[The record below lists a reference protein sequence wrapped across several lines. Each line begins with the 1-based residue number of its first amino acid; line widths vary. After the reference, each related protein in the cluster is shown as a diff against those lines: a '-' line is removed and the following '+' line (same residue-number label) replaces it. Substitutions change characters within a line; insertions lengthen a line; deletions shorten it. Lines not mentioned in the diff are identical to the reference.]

1 MKTSLSKPPLHSHGR
16 ALAKVEG
23 LNTTLS
29 CDSGARVIRRIEA
42 NPSPNNTQPLTSV
55 KESII
60 ATCGLVWP
68 TISTVGS
75 VLRRLKSF
83 ILVVIHFR
91 SQFYQEEKLYCFLA

>member
-1 MKTSLSKPPLHSHGR
+1 MKTSLSRPPLHSHGR

-42 NPSPNNTQPLTSV
+42 
-55 KESII
+55 KSISKQHSTFNLSKGKYHSYMWI
-60 ATCGLVWP
+60 GLANH
-68 TISTVGS
+68 IYS
-75 VLRRLKSF
+75 RLGIEKIEKF

-91 SQFYQEEKLYCFLA
+91 SQFLSR